1 MATPVWKTFTTYVEL
16 MQQRRHRETAHSLFS
31 CIILHTVKL

>member
-16 MQQRRHRETAHSLFS
+16 MHRETAHSLFS